1 MILRCYIIMLLQCM
15 CLMCLLSFVVEYLN
29 AVRAKVGEVVSGII
43 MILCVCVCVCL
54 HMSVCLSLSLSLFLS
69 LHDVSHIHVLFS
81 SLCEMFSNRH
91 CPRLSL
97 MSLFTVPMA
106 TYVSNVIT

>member
-43 MILCVCVCVCL
+43 MILCLCVCVPAY
-54 HMSVCLSLSLSLFLS
+54 VCLSLSLSLS
-69 LHDVSHIHVLFS
+69 VS
-81 SLCEMFSNRH
+81 
-91 CPRLSL
+91 
-97 MSLFTVPMA
+97 
-106 TYVSNVIT
+106 VSVFVSA